1 MAGSVQLQYGT
12 QHALEFMNGAVAAS
26 AVRRTRFDCD
36 LRGAVAAMRRLP
48 GLECVPTPT
57 RVAHASSG
65 DSA

>member
-1 MAGSVQLQYGT
+1 M
-12 QHALEFMNGAVAAS
+12 EFMNGAVAAS

-57 RVAHASSG
+57 RVAHVSSG